1 MIINET
7 IKRVLSS
14 IILFPII
21 IFIIITGS
29 YLFNFMIILFF
40 LVSSYEWIKM
50 NKKYFY
56 KFLGIIILIFSFYS
70 IFKLRNEFD
79 SNYIY
84 LLLVTFIC
92 VLTDIGGYLF
102 GKFFKGKIYK
112 WNQKTTFS
120 IKNC

>member
-21 IFIIITGS
+21 IFIIKTGS

-50 NKKYFY
+50 NIKYFY

-102 GKFFKGKIYK
+102 GKFFKGPKLNKI
-112 WNQKTTFS
+112 S
-120 IKNC
+120 P